1 MYIYTDRYMYSIAT
15 SYAIYA
21 FRKLYPQSNPIITK
35 RLGRNIVLKNL
46 LTKYKSCSKAINIH
60 NPTK

>member
-1 MYIYTDRYMYSIAT
+1 MYSIAT

-46 LTKYKSCSKAINIH
+46 LKKYKSCSKAINIH